1 MNITKKL
8 PVTVLSG
15 FLGAGKTT
23 LLNHVLHNKEGL
35 KVAVIVND
43 MSEVN
48 VDAELVKSENTLSR
62 TEEKL
67 VEMSNGCICCT
78 LREDLMIE
86 VERLAK
92 EDRFDYL
99 LIESTGISEPVP
111 VAQTFSFVDEE
122 NGIDL
127 SKFSY
132 VDTMVTVV
140 DAFNFFK
147 DFGSPETLMDRKL
160 TDIEGDYRTI
170 VNLLTDQIEFA
181 NVIILNK
188 KDLVSEEHIG
198 VLKAAIHKLN
208 PSAKII
214 ESSFS
219 KVDPKKILNTG
230 LFNFEE
236 AEQSAGWIEELNKD
250 EHTPETE
257 EYGISSFVYRS
268 QKPFDPARFWYYVQH
283 HFPST
288 IIRSKG
294 LFWLAS
300 RPEQALIWGQAG
312 GSLRADSAGVWWSSM
327 PFEKRIRYMAF
338 VENQKQIEAGW
349 NETFGDRKNEIV
361 FIGQDMDET
370 AIKSALE
377 ACLATEDELATQKWK
392 HGNRA
397 TRMNGQCSGLMFINL
412 KKSLVSIRRYL
423 LKHPGESYNYY
434 HLAGCLRFQRII
446 VKLDLQLLQLS
457 SFRTDGPIQL
467 ALQFL

>member
-1 MNITKKL
+1 MNLLDKKL

-23 LLNHVLHNKEGL
+23 LLNHVLHNKEDL

-48 VDAELVKSENTLSR
+48 IDAELVKNEKTLSR

-86 VERLAK
+86 VEKLAK
-92 EDRFDYL
+92 ENRFDYL
-99 LIESTGISEPVP
+99 LIESTGISEPIP

-127 SKFSY
+127 SRFSY

-147 DFGSPETLMDRKL
+147 DFGSPETLVDRDL
-160 TDIEGDYRTI
+160 TNIEDDDRTI

-188 KDLVSEEHIG
+188 TDLVDKEHLGI
-198 VLKAAIHKLN
+198 LRACIKKLN
-208 PSAKII
+208 QSAKII
-214 ESSFS
+214 ETKYSEIS
-219 KVDPKKILNTG
+219 PKEILNTS

-236 AEQSAGWIEELNKD
+236 AEQSAGWMEELEKD

-257 EYGISSFVYRS
+257 EYGISSFVFRS
-268 QKPFDPARFWYYVQH
+268 KKPFDPVRFWDYLQNK
-283 HFPST
+283 FPTS

-294 LFWLAS
+294 LFWLSS
-300 RPEQALIWGQAG
+300 RPDQALVWSQAG
-312 GSLRADSAGVWWSSM
+312 GSLKAEGAGVWWASM
-327 PFEKRIRYMAF
+327 LFHERIKYLPF
-338 VENQKQIEAGW
+338 VENQKQIESGW
-349 NETFGDRKNEIV
+349 DKLFGDRKNEIV
-361 FIGQDMDET
+361 FIGQNIDEKL
-370 AIKSALE
+370 IK
-377 ACLATEDELATQKWK
+377 DELELCLSTDDEINSREWK
-392 HGNRA
+392 SGYSDEWPVE
-397 TRMNGQCSGLMFINL
+397 RMKPL
-412 KKSLVSIRRYL
+412 KA
-423 LKHPGESYNYY
+423 N
-434 HLAGCLRFQRII
+434 
-446 VKLDLQLLQLS
+446 QL
-457 SFRTDGPIQL
+457 
-467 ALQFL
+467 

>member
-1 MNITKKL
+1 MNQKL

-23 LLNHVLHNKEGL
+23 LLNHILHNKEGL

-92 EDRFDYL
+92 EKRFDYL
-99 LIESTGISEPVP
+99 LIESTGISEPIP

-122 NGIDL
+122 NDIDL
-127 SKFSY
+127 SRFSY
-132 VDTMVTVV
+132 VDTMVTVL
-140 DAFNFFK
+140 DAYNFFN
-147 DFGSPETLMDRKL
+147 DFCSPETLMDRDM
-160 TDIEGDYRTI
+160 TNIEGDYRTI

-188 KDLVSEEHIG
+188 TDLVSKDHLG
-198 VLKAAIHKLN
+198 VLKAAISKLN
-208 PSAKII
+208 PGARIL

-219 KVDPKKILNTG
+219 KVAPKEILNTG
-230 LFNFEE
+230 LFNFNE
-236 AEQSAGWIEELNKD
+236 AEQSAGWQAELEKE

-268 QKPFDPARFWYYVQH
+268 KKPFDPDRFWRYVQRD
-283 HFPST
+283 FPGT
-288 IIRSKG
+288 VIRSKG

-300 RPEQALIWGQAG
+300 RPANALIWGQAG
-312 GSLRADSAGVWWSSM
+312 GSLRADNAGVWWSSM
-327 PFEKRIRYMAF
+327 PYDQRTQYMAF
-338 VENQKQIEAGW
+338 VENKKQIEEGW
-349 NETFGDRKNEIV
+349 SADFGDRKNEIV

-370 AIKSALE
+370 KMRADLD
-377 ACLATEDELATQKWK
+377 ACLATDTELATGQWK
-392 HGNRA
+392 
-397 TRMNGQCSGLMFINL
+397 
-412 KKSLVSIRRYL
+412 
-423 LKHPGESYNYY
+423 
-434 HLAGCLRFQRII
+434 AGYSDEWPL
-446 VKLDLQLLQLS
+446 
-457 SFRTDGPIQL
+457 
-467 ALQFL
+467 

>member
-1 MNITKKL
+1 MNLIKKL

-48 VDAELVKSENTLSR
+48 IDANLIKNENVLSR

-92 EDRFDYL
+92 ENRFDYL

-111 VAQTFSFVDEE
+111 VAQTFSFESED
-122 NGIDL
+122 GSIDL

-147 DFGSPETLMDRKL
+147 DFGSPETLMDRSL
-160 TDIEGDYRTI
+160 TDMEGDYRTI

-188 KDLVSEEHIG
+188 VDLINAETLGI
-198 VLKAAIHKLN
+198 LKAAIKKLN
-208 PSAKII
+208 PSAHII
-214 ESSFS
+214 ASSFGT
-219 KVDPKKILNTG
+219 VNPNDILNTG

-236 AEQSAGWIEELNKD
+236 AEQSAGWIEELKKD
-250 EHTPETE
+250 NHTPETE
-257 EYGISSFVYRS
+257 EYGIGSFVYRRS
-268 QKPFDPARFWYYVQH
+268 KPFDPDRFLNYIQTN
-283 HFPST
+283 FPTSV
-288 IIRSKG
+288 IRSKG

-300 RPEQALIWGQAG
+300 RHEQALVWGQAG
-312 GSLRADSAGVWWSSM
+312 GSLKADSAGVWWSSI
-327 PFEKRIRYMAF
+327 PFDKRLEYGVFI
-338 VENQKQIEAGW
+338 ENQAEIESNW
-349 NETFGDRKNEIV
+349 HPIFGDRKIEIV
-361 FIGQDMDET
+361 FIGKDMDE
-370 AIKSALE
+370 AQIKQELDTCLSTIQELETYLWKEGYEDNWPVQRAYAL
-377 ACLATEDELATQKWK
+377 
-392 HGNRA
+392 
-397 TRMNGQCSGLMFINL
+397 
-412 KKSLVSIRRYL
+412 
-423 LKHPGESYNYY
+423 
-434 HLAGCLRFQRII
+434 
-446 VKLDLQLLQLS
+446 
-457 SFRTDGPIQL
+457 
-467 ALQFL
+467 

>member
-1 MNITKKL
+1 MIDKKL

-23 LLNHVLHNKEGL
+23 LLNHILHNKEGL

-48 VDAELVKSENTLSR
+48 VDSELVKSQNTLSR

-78 LREDLMIE
+78 LREDLMLE

-92 EDRFDYL
+92 ENRFDYL
-99 LIESTGISEPVP
+99 LIESTGISEPIP

-122 NGIDL
+122 NNIDL
-127 SKFSY
+127 SRFSY

-140 DAFNFFK
+140 DAYNFFK
-147 DFGSPETLMDRKL
+147 DFGSPEKLMDREL

-188 KDLVSEEHIG
+188 TDLVKKEHLG
-198 VLKAAIHKLN
+198 VLRATIQRLN

-214 ESSFS
+214 ESAFS
-219 KVDPKKILNTG
+219 KVNPKEILHTS

-268 QKPFDPARFWYYVQH
+268 KKPFDPVRFWKYVEQS
-283 HFPST
+283 FPNT

-294 LFWLAS
+294 LFWIAS
-300 RPEQALIWGQAG
+300 RPGQALVWGQTG
-312 GSLRADSAGVWWSSM
+312 GSLRADNAGVWWASM
-327 PFEKRIRYMAF
+327 PFEERFQYGPFIN
-338 VENQKQIEAGW
+338 NQEEIESDW
-349 NETFGDRKNEIV
+349 DITFGDRKNEIV
-361 FIGQDMDET
+361 FICPAYISMIG
-370 AIKSALE
+370 
-377 ACLATEDELATQKWK
+377 
-392 HGNRA
+392 R
-397 TRMNGQCSGLMFINL
+397 
-412 KKSLVSIRRYL
+412 
-423 LKHPGESYNYY
+423 
-434 HLAGCLRFQRII
+434 
-446 VKLDLQLLQLS
+446 
-457 SFRTDGPIQL
+457 
-467 ALQFL
+467 